1 MRTGLPTIFC
11 LSGAIESMDSFPR
24 ERSEITVRDV
34 PTWMNLVYRVYR
46 IVGPN
51 IISYV
56 TCQAWLSANFFRG
69 IMNI

>member
-1 MRTGLPTIFC
+1 
-11 LSGAIESMDSFPR
+11 MDSFPR